1 MGQTTSGESL
11 SSGAVMNPATDF
23 QDKKNDG
30 VTWWCRLLVKTVCV
44 VAGFVAMLTGFF
56 RLLTFT
62 PMCLVAGIY
71 LMLLGFIE
79 IVLEAPCCCQFLD
92 FIQPVSRFSESRSY
106 WEKALVYTLPPV
118 LAPLMCFSTTTMC
131 GAALLMASGVIYGM
145 IALGR
150 KADRDTMLSRARSE
164 QDVEMKAT
172 LVTNDTS
179 STLVP

>member
-11 SSGAVMNPATDF
+11 SSGVAGQGDARTAVQQKD
-23 QDKKNDG
+23 DG
-30 VTWWCRLLVKTVCV
+30 VTWWCRILAKSACV
-44 VAGFVAMLTGFF
+44 VAGFVAMLTGLF

-106 WEKALVYTLPPV
+106 WEKALVYTLPPI

-150 KADRDTMLSRARSE
+150 KADRDTMLARARS

-172 LVTNDTS
+172 LVTNETTS
-179 STLVP
+179 SSLQ